1 MSLMTQLKQGGV
13 LRFRPP
19 HGFYVVMHGKH
30 QPVRVEEAEQAIKAR
45 RVRPLE
51 MDQFGVYHF
60 TLAAKEAA

>member
-19 HGFYVVMHGKH
+19 HGFYVVMHGKD
-30 QPVRVEEAEQAIKAR
+30 QPVRTEEAEQAIKAK

-51 MDQFGVYHF
+51 MDKFGVFHF
-60 TLAAKEAA
+60 ALSTIK